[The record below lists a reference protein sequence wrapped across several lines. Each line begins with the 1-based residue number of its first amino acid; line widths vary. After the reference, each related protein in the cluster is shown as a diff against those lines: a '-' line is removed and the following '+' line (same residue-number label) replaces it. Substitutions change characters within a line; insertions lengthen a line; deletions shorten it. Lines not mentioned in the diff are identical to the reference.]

1 MTGQLITL
9 RLTDE
14 QKSHICGVL
23 SIGCDWHTAANFVD
37 CSLADIRCAMRDDPE
52 FAARVRRT
60 EAGAEVACMRT
71 IHEAAKDPKNWRTA
85 VWWLERHA
93 PERFARNAGI
103 VTARQLKTF
112 IALLADVLHGG
123 EQTPLE
129 RREIIARLKTFAES
143 VDRLLRHEQLCD
155 DEALD
160 FGETDLPAD
169 ELPEIAAQLEA
180 SDDPN
185 SANGD

>member
-9 RLTDE
+9 HLTDE

-23 SIGCDWHTAANFVD
+23 SIGCDWHTAANFVG
-37 CSLADIRCAMRDDPE
+37 CSLADIRRAMRNDPD
-52 FAARVRRT
+52 FAARLRRT
-60 EAGAEVACMRT
+60 EAGAEVAYMRT

-103 VTARQLKTF
+103 VTVRQLKSF

-143 VDRLLRHEQLCD
+143 VDYLLRHEQPCD
-155 DEALD
+155 DD
-160 FGETDLPAD
+160 ETEFPAD
-169 ELPEIAAQLEA
+169 GLPEITAEIATN
-180 SDDPN
+180 DDFDRE
-185 SANGD
+185 SED